1 MGQGSQTVADHNSDA
16 VVHSAQ
22 AAARVSAVVE
32 EALDGAFIALRQ
44 LAISQHLMDRF
55 YRDFGWS
62 WKEYRGFDH
71 VESELSPEFV
81 VCRMKELFGS
91 VPADSQVRGKMET
104 SFAIDEFVKMG
115 RLSVNSSPVNGKAV
129 ADRIWFLRALSAV
142 KEGHFDTAVVNLS
155 HVIAANPMSGSAYL
169 LLGQI
174 FYKQGMENMALTNMN
189 LALLHPEESGAFYVV
204 GRSALEPILLGR
216 WGKYSVMY
224 YKSEFYAVPGTGEYF
239 IKSAP
244 DGRNILCHNHVKP
257 GVRNMLLRLL
267 PDAVVSLLRWLVY
280 STALKNTVVT
290 PASLNTFSHSRD
302 IRSLVSRIDQ
312 I

>member
-1 MGQGSQTVADHNSDA
+1 VGQSSQTVADHNSDSG
-16 VVHSAQ
+16 VRLSQ
-22 AAARVSAVVE
+22 DAARASSVVE

-44 LAISQHLMDRF
+44 LAISQYLMDRF
-55 YRDFGWS
+55 FRDFGWS

-81 VCRMKELFGS
+81 LSRMKELFGS
-91 VPADSQVRGKMET
+91 VPVNSQVRGKMET
-104 SFAIDEFVKMG
+104 SFAIDEFVKLG

-129 ADRIWFLRALSAV
+129 ADRIWFLRAVSAV
-142 KEGHFDTAVVNLS
+142 NEGHFDTAVMNLS

-174 FYKQGMENMALTNMN
+174 FYKQGLENMALTNMN

-244 DGRNILCHNHVKP
+244 DGKNILCHNHVKP
-257 GVRNMLLRLL
+257 GVRSLLLRLL
-267 PDAVVSLLRWLVY
+267 PDPVVSMLRWLVY
-280 STALKNTVVT
+280 STVLKNTIVT
-290 PASLNTFSHSRD
+290 PASLNRFSHSRD
-302 IRSLVSRIDQ
+302 IRSLVSQIDPV
-312 I
+312 

>member
-1 MGQGSQTVADHNSDA
+1 VGQTSQAIEELNSDPGVRA
-16 VVHSAQ
+16 PGDRTR
-22 AAARVSAVVE
+22 AASVVE

-44 LAISQHLMDRF
+44 LAISQYLIDRF
-55 YRDFGWS
+55 FGDFGWS
-62 WKEYRGFDH
+62 SKEYRGFDH

-81 VCRMKELFGS
+81 LRRMKELFDS

-104 SFAIDEFVKMG
+104 SFAIDEFVKTG
-115 RLSVNSSPVNGKAV
+115 RLTMSFSPVNGKGV

-142 KEGHFDTAVVNLS
+142 NEGHLETAVVNLS

-174 FYKQGMENMALTNMN
+174 FYKQGMQSMVLTNMN

-224 YKSEFYAVPGTGEYF
+224 YRSEFYAVPGTGEYF
-239 IKSAP
+239 IKCTP
-244 DGRNILCHNHVKP
+244 DGKNVLCQNHVRP
-257 GVRNMLLRLL
+257 SLRNLLLRLL
-267 PDAVVSLLRWLVY
+267 PRSVVSFLRWLVY
-280 STALKNTVVT
+280 STVLKNTVVT
-290 PASLNTFSHSRD
+290 PASLNKFSHSRD
-302 IRSLVSRIDQ
+302 IRSLVSQIDQ